1 MGITSGINRVL
12 GWAGT
17 HSTPDFWHHS
27 DRQRCCLG
35 ATPAR
40 GGEQLPGA
48 RVWVGGDSPAAAAQT
63 GPAGVRATQTLGFR
77 VVRHIFRPESSSEW
91 KEEVGHRAH
100 PTPARGRPGPLAE
113 LSAGA
118 QTRTFRRNVPTLLAA
133 VSSCAQAE
141 VQSPMSKVQSPKSA
155 GRSASRGHWPLPVV
169 FRASSILSSSGLWG
183 WPAARAFW

>member
-1 MGITSGINRVL
+1 MLGAPRDYRQVGITSGINRVL

-27 DRQRCCLG
+27 DRQRCCIG

-63 GPAGVRATQTLGFR
+63 GPGGVRATQTLGFR
-77 VVRHIFRPESSSEW
+77 VVRHIFGPESSRKW
-91 KEEVGHRAH
+91 KEAVGHRAH
-100 PTPARGRPGPLAE
+100 PTPAKGRPGRLAE

-118 QTRTFRRNVPTLLAA
+118 
-133 VSSCAQAE
+133 
-141 VQSPMSKVQSPKSA
+141 
-155 GRSASRGHWPLPVV
+155 
-169 FRASSILSSSGLWG
+169 
-183 WPAARAFW
+183 